1 MKRDQDKEKEL
12 KELSQ
17 SIVEA
22 LAANEEVMSHLTDL
36 KERGVIDSATLLGLA
51 LKVDELLQIS
61 GVAFMQ
67 DTDHHERPPKELV
80 GEVEGAIAAQE
91 EIDEPTDATIDG
103 RQLSPQEVAFQEWAA
118 SHFDEKSWLKDL
130 GLML

>member
-36 KERGVIDSATLLGLA
+36 KERGVIDPTTLLGLA

-61 GVAFMQ
+61 GVAFTH
-67 DTDHHERPPKELV
+67 DADHHDQETKELT
-80 GEVEGAIAAQE
+80 GEVEEAVMAQE
-91 EIDEPTDATIDG
+91 ESDATIDG
-103 RQLSPQEVAFQEWAA
+103 RKLSPQEVAFQEWAA
-118 SHFDEKSWLKDL
+118 SQFDEKSWLKDL